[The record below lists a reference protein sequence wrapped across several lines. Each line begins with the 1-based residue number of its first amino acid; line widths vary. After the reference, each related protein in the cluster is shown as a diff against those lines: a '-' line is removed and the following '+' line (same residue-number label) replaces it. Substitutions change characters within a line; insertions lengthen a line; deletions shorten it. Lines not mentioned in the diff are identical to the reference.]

1 MTQPL
6 LHFHS
11 ATAGFAKTSTP
22 SYSSPTPASPSMS
35 SPYLLK
41 PMLMLFSSYGYSTY
55 VSECRTPSSF
65 MYSSF
70 PGIVGGVPAS
80 TIGIIEDVNRTS
92 IASMVAIFFPL
103 SSFDVVSIAFPK
115 QYHFLTL
122 INNNVSSTACLGD
135 NYYNR
140 ESSSEAPF
148 NICLIENPLRH
159 PRVFPK

>member
-22 SYSSPTPASPSMS
+22 SYSSPTPTSPSMS

-41 PMLMLFSSYGYSTY
+41 PMLRLFSSYGYSVY
-55 VSECRTPSSF
+55 VSESRTPSSF
-65 MYSSF
+65 MYTSC
-70 PGIVGGVPAS
+70 PGIVGGVPAN

-92 IASMVAIFFPL
+92 MASMVAISFPL

-115 QYHFLTL
+115 QYPFLNL
-122 INNNVSSTACLGD
+122 INKYVSSPACLGD

-140 ESSSEAPF
+140 EPFSTASF
-148 NICLIENPLRH
+148 NILLIENPLGR